1 MIMSKITAVK
11 FVTIFLIICIYLIC
25 LSVPAEAR
33 SARHHLINAGKDL
46 FKMVVSP
53 FKGVLV
59 TGPKNVHKAY
69 VDEISQ
75 PEEPEFRH
83 HLFGIWRAPG
93 EELKGAVDGIVDTF
107 KYGGSCLKEIISI
120 PFSD

>member
-1 MIMSKITAVK
+1 MKTFSKLVIIAICSV
-11 FVTIFLIICIYLIC
+11 LILTSFTYR
-25 LSVPAEAR
+25 AEAL
-33 SARHHLINAGKDL
+33 SARHHLINAGKDF

-69 VDEISQ
+69 VDEVSQ
-75 PEEPEFRH
+75 PDEPELRH

-93 EELKGAVDGIVDTF
+93 EELKGTIDGVVNTF
-107 KYGGSCLKEIISI
+107 KYGGDCLKEIISI